1 MKIDTNKLEKIIK
14 NFTGKKILV
23 VGDLMLDEYLVGKTT
38 RLSPEAPVPI
48 VEIEKINYVPGGAA
62 NAANNVKSLGDETI
76 LVGIIGNDNNGQ
88 TLIKL
93 LKKQGIKTTGVFKDP
108 ERPTTLK
115 SRIISQG
122 QQVVR
127 VDKESHKPIP
137 KRIERKILD
146 FIKETINHVDIILI
160 SDYAKGVV
168 TPILSQ
174 TIIKLAN
181 KVGKRVLIDPK
192 GEDFNKYQGCFMVTP
207 NLKELETV
215 LKIQVKDIKGLPQ
228 ATKMLLANVDSEA
241 ILTTLGSDGMALT
254 EKLGKHTT
262 VPAADIKVVDISG
275 AGDTAITTFALSLTA
290 GASPYEAM
298 LISTYASSV
307 AISKIGTATVSR
319 SELIKAIKEVKL
331 KKNE

>member
-76 LVGIIGNDNNGQ
+76 LVGIIGNDQNGQ

-93 LKKQGIKTTGVFKDP
+93 LKKQGIKTTGVFRDP

-115 SRIISQG
+115 SRIVSQG

-127 VDKESHKPIP
+127 VDKESHKPISN
-137 KRIERKILD
+137 KVEKKILN
-146 FIKETINHVDIILI
+146 FIKEKIHDVDIILI

-181 KVGKRVLIDPK
+181 KIGKRVLIDPK
-192 GEDFNKYQGCFMVTP
+192 GEDFSKYQGCFMITP
-207 NLKELETV
+207 NLNELETV
-215 LKIQVKDIKGLPQ
+215 LKIQAKNTKDLSQ
-228 ATKMLLANVDSEA
+228 FTKMLLANIGSEA
-241 ILTTLGSDGMALT
+241 ILTTLGANGMVLT
-254 EKLGKHTT
+254 EKSGKHTAI
-262 VPAADIKVVDISG
+262 PAIDVKVVDISG
-275 AGDTAITTFALSLTA
+275 AGDTAIATFALSLTA
-290 GASPYEAM
+290 GANLYEAM

-307 AISKIGTATVSR
+307 TISKMGTATVSR

-331 KKNE
+331 KKK